1 MERAFVIGNGLSR
14 VGFDLNTLRDKGT
27 IYGCNALYR
36 DFMPDVLIAT
46 DDKIREE
53 IELSEFNP
61 DVLENIPAKIPFYT
75 RRPGATIKCHTDR
88 KWQEFDH
95 VNKHSRKIDHNWGYS
110 SGPVALTYASVD
122 DHSYIYFMGFD
133 LIGHGDKDNDINNI
147 YSGTNAYKP
156 ETAAAT
162 YYMNWVDQIRRIML
176 DYPDRNFARVGALKN
191 FVPEQWKECSNHRE
205 ITFEQFEKEINNV

>member
-14 VGFDLNTLRDKGT
+14 VGFDLNTLRGKGT

-75 RRPGATIKCHTDR
+75 RRPGKIIKTHTDR
-88 KWQEFDH
+88 NGK
-95 VNKHSRKIDHNWGYS
+95 N
-110 SGPVALTYASVD
+110 
-122 DHSYIYFMGFD
+122 
-133 LIGHGDKDNDINNI
+133 LI
-147 YSGTNAYKP
+147 
-156 ETAAAT
+156 
-162 YYMNWVDQIRRIML
+162 M
-176 DYPDRNFARVGALKN
+176 
-191 FVPEQWKECSNHRE
+191 
-205 ITFEQFEKEINNV
+205 